1 MLVSSPHTW
10 GCFCDVNFRLISII
24 VFPTHV
30 GVFLKA
36 MNNTQL
42 RGGLPHTRGGVSMG
56 CSVRAANE
64 ASSPHTWGCFRLFF
78 ISFILRYV
86 FPTRVGVFLIGV
98 PFVGP
103 EIGLPHTR
111 GGVSVI
117 SALFQRRPPSSPHA
131 WGCFYRAESQPDGII
146 VFPTRVGV
154 FLVHGEDSTVAP
166 CLPHTRGGVST
177 SRRPRQGDHVSS
189 PTRVGVFLHHV

>member
-1 MLVSSPHTW
+1 
-10 GCFCDVNFRLISII
+10 
-24 VFPTHV
+24 
-30 GVFLKA
+30 
-36 MNNTQL
+36 
-42 RGGLPHTRGGVSMG
+42 MG

-111 GGVSVI
+111 GGVSIVQ
-117 SALFQRRPPSSPHA
+117 SHNLTGLS
-131 WGCFYRAESQPDGII
+131 

-166 CLPHTRGGVST
+166 CLPHTRGGVSLQLAVELT
-177 SRRPRQGDHVSS
+177 DAGSS
-189 PTRVGVFLHHV
+189 PHVWGCFFITCERIWLYPVFPTCVEVFSPFK